1 MEKNKMNPAR
11 TSIAATAFACAAL
24 LSIAGAQAAA
34 DHAHAMKHV
43 AAHHHHHMRGPVA
56 AGADLA
62 AGAVDTAGAVA
73 AGAIGTAGAIAAAPF
88 GAGPYAG
95 NGYYGTST
103 WGDFDCSPGYA
114 GCRPYASKD
123 WSKP

>member
-1 MEKNKMNPAR
+1 MKPSR

-24 LSIAGAQAAA
+24 LSVAGAQAAA

-56 AGADLA
+56 AGADIA
-62 AGAVDTAGAVA
+62 AGAVDTGVAVA

-88 GAGPYAG
+88 GAGPYAAG
-95 NGYYGTST
+95 PGHSGYYGTST

>member
-1 MEKNKMNPAR
+1 MNPAR

-24 LSIAGAQAAA
+24 FSVTGAQAAA

-73 AGAIGTAGAIAAAPF
+73 TGVIGTAGAIAAARPVAHR
-88 GAGPYAG
+88 AGTGCRRLEARQIRVRPYAG
-95 NGYYGTST
+95 EIRDRYEAFARLLRES
-103 WGDFDCSPGYA
+103 
-114 GCRPYASKD
+114 R
-123 WSKP
+123 